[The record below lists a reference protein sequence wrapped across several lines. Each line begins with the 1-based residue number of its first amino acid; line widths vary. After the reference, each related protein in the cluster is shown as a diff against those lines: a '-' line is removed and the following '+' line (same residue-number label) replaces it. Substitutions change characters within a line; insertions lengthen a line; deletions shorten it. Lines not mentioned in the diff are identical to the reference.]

1 MSRVFKRVERVRNV
15 REFGTVV
22 ALALVIAFFGLTTE
36 NFWSYDSL
44 WSILSSSAIAIAVAA
59 GMTAVIVARQID
71 LSVGAILGVAGYT
84 VGVLLNAGV
93 HPLLA
98 LSAAIAIGAALG
110 GVNGAVVAWLR
121 VPAIIATW
129 AQRRSIAALCSSR
142 PPVSW
147 ASLSTRTRFRTSSVR
162 SAAIRSPSCP

>member
-1 MSRVFKRVERVRNV
+1 MEPHYSRWGSPLNNADGSLPRRLGKAPLAFVGEAASAAISRLFKRLESVRDA

-22 ALALVIAFFGLTTE
+22 ALALVIVFFGLTTE

-44 WSILSSSAIAIAVAA
+44 WSILSSSAIAVAVAA

-71 LSVGAILGVAGYT
+71 LSIGAILGVAAYT

-98 LSAAIAIGAALG
+98 LFA
-110 GVNGAVVAWLR
+110 
-121 VPAIIATW
+121 
-129 AQRRSIAALCSSR
+129 
-142 PPVSW
+142 
-147 ASLSTRTRFRTSSVR
+147 
-162 SAAIRSPSCP
+162 